1 MHWRWRWRLWHP
13 HWAQDLQASPYGA
26 PEHQWA
32 APPNSDSEAGKW
44 GSSAG
49 IERGPH
55 GEIWAIDRCGANSC
69 DGSDKNP
76 IVLLDPATGKAI
88 RAIGAGL
95 FVFPHGLSC

>member
-1 MHWRWRWRLWHP
+1 MKSAL
-13 HWAQDLQASPYGA
+13 ALACVLAAGSAALADDLKTPYGA

-32 APPNSDSEAGKW
+32 TPPDGEAGKW

-49 IERGPH
+49 LERGPH

-76 IVLLDPATGKAI
+76 VVLLDP
-88 RAIGAGL
+88 IG
-95 FVFPHGLSC
+95 